1 MRLAEIV
8 ADQLAQDIEDSL
20 QPTDAPPPDPM
31 PAALYALTE
40 IIAETDDLILRDRL
54 QAIHQLIAGTPT
66 SIGHHIGLATPEL
79 DPLRLVPLGSPNA
92 EVAAT
97 HGLTQT
103 TVTPPLPTA
112 PRRPE
117 RR

>member
-31 PAALYALTE
+31 PAALDALTE

-54 QAIHQLIAGTPT
+54 QAIHQLIEGTPK
-66 SIGHHIGLATPEL
+66 SIGHHIGLAPREL
-79 DPLRLVPLGSPNA
+79 DALRLVALGPTTSQ
-92 EVAAT
+92 VAARL
-97 HGLTQT
+97 G
-103 TVTPPLPTA
+103 
-112 PRRPE
+112 PRQSW
-117 RR
+117 